1 MIKSRV
7 LILPGLGNSGP
18 DHWQTHWQQ
27 AFPEFKRVIQ
37 DDWET
42 PSAEVWVEQLHREIM
57 ASTTPAILVAH
68 SLACCLVAH
77 WALAHSGPV
86 AAAFLVAPSD
96 VEAPSYPSGTT
107 GFSPMPL
114 QRLPFRSLV
123 AASTDD
129 EHVPVARGK
138 QFAYDWGADHVLLG
152 ARGHLGSTAKLAMW
166 PEGFKLFNQL
176 RGEAG

>member
-37 DDWET
+37 DDWDT

-68 SLACCLVAH
+68 SLACCLVAR

-96 VEAPSYPSGTT
+96 VEAPSYPPGTT

-138 QFAYDWGADHVLLG
+138 QFADAWGADHVLLG
-152 ARGHLGSTAKLAMW
+152 ARGHLGSAAKLGMW